1 MELDKEKLEIIKDFV
16 YQKHGYMLDTK
27 DNENHK
33 SFSFYYQYSKYL
45 KEEGYSED
53 EIKNKIIEIKSKS
66 KSSRK
71 LFNEELYKTIKMY
84 EEQEENASESIIYK
98 FHLEEIEDDYW
109 DWPFA
114 KCFKD
119 LNEYYEALSNRIKEI
134 NKYGLKNLITKV
146 EAEQFFSHKLV
157 KSKKDDLAVEE
168 LEDIPRFLRFRLN
181 YVNTEVNIH
190 LDNLIHVVADKD
202 YKDLFMFSALYM
214 YNEDLIRYYK
224 YCSILYPNKVPKI
237 SEDIF
242 NELLEIA
249 KEKDK

>member
-1 MELDKEKLEIIKDFV
+1 MELDKEKLEIIKKFA
-16 YQKHGYMLDTK
+16 YQKYGYYLDTK

-33 SFSFYYQYSKYL
+33 SFLFYYQYSKYL

-53 EIKNKIIEIKSKS
+53 EIKNKIIESKSKS

-71 LFNEELYKTIKMY
+71 SFNEELYKTIKMY
-84 EEQEENASESIIYK
+84 EAQEENANESIIYK
-98 FHLEEIEDDYW
+98 LHIEEIEDDCL
-109 DWPFA
+109 DWPFI

-157 KSKKDDLAVEE
+157 KSKNDDLAVEE

-181 YVNTEVNIH
+181 YVNTESNFRF
-190 LDNLIHVVADKD
+190 DNLIHVVADKD

-224 YCSILYPNKVPKI
+224 DCSILYPNKVPKI
-237 SEDIF
+237 SEELF
-242 NELLEIA
+242 NKLLEVA
-249 KEKDK
+249 KEKDG